1 MGTRPTGF
9 NLTIGQNG
17 LSYQDVM
24 CVNDLFAIHFARFDH
39 ALRYSIPSARG
50 SHSDRSGQ

>member
-1 MGTRPTGF
+1 MGTHLTVF

-24 CVNDLFAIHFARFDH
+24 CDCDLLATAFAPSP
-39 ALRYSIPSARG
+39 RYNMPSTRG
-50 SHSDRSGQ
+50 SHSDSSGM